1 MLTGRY
7 PHQIEAWDLGVIA
20 DQRRHQTWGY
30 HLGQADYRTV
40 LCGRTHFNGSD
51 RLMGFSHR
59 LLDDLP
65 KWHRSSGGP
74 PARSPNARRSSN
86 SHVTE
91 CGPGNRAHTAYDRQ
105 VTDWPSTF

>member
-20 DQRRHQTWGY
+20 DQRRHQTWGH

-51 RLMGFSHR
+51 RLMGLVTACWTICRNGTGPVVVRR
-59 LLDDLP
+59 LAAPMHGAVLTLM
-65 KWHRSSGGP
+65 
-74 PARSPNARRSSN
+74 
-86 SHVTE
+86 
-91 CGPGNRAHTAYDRQ
+91 
-105 VTDWPSTF
+105 